1 MKRTFGLIS
10 LMTIVILLLNML
22 SPVMAMSFSTIYERQ
37 TIQIVPENVEFDA
50 FLGNSKEASLDINS
64 KGELVFNI
72 KVKNTGYLK
81 NASIILNNTDFE
93 LESID
98 SNIIKSI
105 RGNVIELNQITYDK
119 EIRLVVPF
127 KYKKADK
134 VNYNSLLNK
143 VNVTFDAVYVYGN
156 NIQKRFNKN
165 VGLNLK
171 WNTSKDSV
179 LDVNLT
185 RYLRYSENNTM
196 LTLTIKDGISDN
208 DYPISSKGIEIEAP
222 KLNGKEPMKV
232 IVVGDDISYSY
243 ENGMVKINKNNGKD
257 SKGLVKWNSLS
268 KVNVTFLYDTYSDQV
283 QNVVVNMK
291 SRVTLLDGRDI
302 VKTINNQISLDKQ
315 YGNIVNAELEVNDE
329 LSKGQLYNDIDD
341 EYNVSYKLDV
351 SYAQL
356 VDKML
361 ITQTAKNDGIIKNKK
376 VSVNENNFKSILGNE
391 GLINVYEVNSKK
403 LIGTLTKD
411 KLELELDN
419 GNVYFE
425 ISKPVMEGILE
436 LKLSKVLVGTE
447 SKKILKLNS
456 FDETVNIQSYKDN
469 LRKTNLDVSKNVK
482 LIEPI
487 SKAVIKVSTNELIT
501 TKENKLI
508 FDVSLKTNELTD
520 RLYKNPK
527 IIIDLPEDV
536 TNVNITNVDVLY
548 TNDLKVGNYS
558 VNGKQIVINLE
569 GFQKKYNLN
578 SVIEGPLVRIVANVK
593 LNNLSISSEKNIN
606 LNVVNGAS
614 NETLGVSTK
623 VKVLATDS
631 IITVNSLSDKDNLA
645 ISQSNSENYITV
657 EAKAGERDI
666 TASGVVVNNT
676 SKDISNVKVLGR
688 LVLSNL
694 KSTDGLNNDLASQI
708 DTKIASAIKI
718 DGVKSYKVYYSANA
732 NATVDLNNPENG
744 WTTELIADA
753 KSYLIDVNDILKNGG
768 AFNFAYNFKTP
779 ENMEYSM
786 IGKTIYSVYYTVSEI
801 VGNVPKL
808 VNASV
813 VGLKTTNIPVLNS
826 SIKIFDYNTNVE
838 YQNGQDIP
846 SGRMLKYV
854 LSVKNSGKDVA
865 KDVSYNIVANDYT
878 ALYEFTDKY
887 KNKYVKLS
895 NNKIDG
901 KISNIAPGET
911 VNVEYLV
918 YKDRIGEEGKTPY
931 EDQRIVK
938 LTVNIFAE
946 KYRYDEKIDL
956 NNNLSE
962 GGIATF
968 LIPSADENFD
978 EMNLNGQYGF
988 DLYVKNNSF
997 TKQNNVLIKMIV
1009 PKELTIKSSNY
1020 NKMKF
1025 DERTRELVFDIGTL
1039 NTRYDVYKDEIPG
1052 QVDENKKSSQKI
1064 SISFQLNAEADV
1076 KSEIELKA
1084 ETYVDVK
1091 KKVDTSKIL
1100 KYSLKNVLNVDVLVR
1115 SNVGNNQTLLDTD
1128 RLEYISEVV
1137 NKSSDVQRITIVDKL
1152 PVSVDVDKYF
1162 VKIGNNP
1169 EKEYKSSNLAIS
1181 IDENINPGEKV
1192 QLRVITKPTFL
1203 GSVESLMPVSNMVDI
1218 YVNSN
1223 KYGSYTINNVI
1234 KGTANRYSENF
1245 KKAGEQYKSSKN
1257 DTEYK
1262 YNISGN
1268 VWNDMNLNGIKDYDE
1283 LNIKDINVYL
1293 YNENGKDLIYDQFGN
1308 PRIVKTDEDGNYL
1321 FNNLK
1326 SGNYVVV
1333 VDYDSNKYNLTNYKA
1348 NLSEELNNSKF
1359 INKDIANKKVA
1370 ITDVLVINKS
1380 SIYNVNLGL
1389 ISNIKFSLKLMQSIN
1404 KVVINNRT
1412 LSVKDFRDYL
1422 RVDLNKKE
1430 INDSKA
1436 YVEYNILV
1444 KNNGLLAGYANSIV
1458 DYIPD
1463 GFEFEPEMNNGWRI
1477 GENNYVYN
1485 DTLSNVLLNPGEA
1498 KEVKLILSY
1507 KITNNKL
1514 KLTHNVAEIA
1524 ESVSVDGLRD
1534 SNSKSFNKNEDED
1547 DFAYADIYFTNT
1559 NIMNTIFKIIL
1570 LIIIIIIMFLNFINI
1585 KKYKEG
1591 GKNEG

>member
-50 FLGNSKEASLDINS
+50 FLGNSKEALLDINS

-171 WNTSKDSV
+171 WNTNKDSV

-222 KLNGKEPMKV
+222 KLNGRDPIKV

-315 YGNIVNAELEVNDE
+315 YGNIVNAELEANEE

-469 LRKTNLDVSKNVK
+469 LRKTNLDVSKNIK

-536 TNVNITNVDVLY
+536 TNVNIANVDVLY

-578 SVIEGPLVRIVANVK
+578 SVIEGPLVRILANVK

-666 TASGVVVNNT
+666 TASGVIVNNT

-694 KSTDGLNNDLASQI
+694 KSTDGSNNDLASQI

-718 DGVKSYKVYYSANA
+718 NGVKSYKVYYSANA
-732 NATVDLNNPENG
+732 NATVDLNNADNG
-744 WTTELIADA
+744 WTTELIADV
-753 KSYLIDVNDILKNGG
+753 KSYLIEVNDVLKNGE
-768 AFNFAYNFKTP
+768 AFNFAYNLKTP

-801 VGNVPKL
+801 VGNVPKM

-865 KDVSYNIVANDYT
+865 KDVSYSFKSNEYT
-878 ALYEFTDKY
+878 AGYVYADKY
-887 KNKYVKLS
+887 KNRYVTADK
-895 NNKIDG
+895 NQNG
-901 KISNIAPGET
+901 TIAEIKPGET
-911 VNVEYLV
+911 VDVEYLI
-918 YKDRIGEEGKTPY
+918 YKDRIGEEGKTPF
-931 EDQRIVK
+931 EDQKKVK
-938 LTVNIFAE
+938 VNANVNAE
-946 KYRYDEKIDL
+946 KYGYLEQFELI
-956 NNNLSE
+956 NNLSE
-962 GGIATF
+962 GEVTTLF
-968 LIPSADENFD
+968 TPDETDPFD
-978 EMNLNGQYGF
+978 EMSLIGEYGF
-988 DLYVKNNSF
+988 NLYVKNDSL
-997 TKQNNVLIKMIV
+997 TVKNNVLIKMLV
-1009 PKELTIKSSNY
+1009 PKDLVLKNVEY
-1020 NKMKF
+1020 NQVKF
-1025 DERTRELVFDIGTL
+1025 DERTRELTFDIGTL
-1039 NTRYDVYKDEIPG
+1039 NTRYDVYKDRIPG
-1052 QVDENKKSSQKI
+1052 KIDEKKKSFVKI
-1064 SISFQLNAEADV
+1064 PLTFAFSNSANV

-1084 ETYVDVK
+1084 DTYVDVK
-1091 KKVDTSKIL
+1091 NKVDTTKTL
-1100 KYSLKNVLNVDVLVR
+1100 KYSLKEVLDVGVNVN
-1115 SNVGNNQTLLDTD
+1115 SNVGNNKTLLDTD
-1128 RLEYISEVV
+1128 KLEYVSEVI
-1137 NKSSDVQRITIVDKL
+1137 NKSNDIQEVVIVDRL
-1152 PVSVDVDKYF
+1152 PEGVNIDKVY
-1162 VKIGNNP
+1162 VKNGNND
-1169 EKEYKSSNLAIS
+1169 EVEYSLSNAAIS
-1181 IDENINPGEKV
+1181 VKEKVNSGEK
-1192 QLRVITKPTFL
+1192 LRLRIATKPTFL
-1203 GSVESLMPVSNMVDI
+1203 GSIESIMPIENIVDV

-1223 KYGSYTINNVI
+1223 KYGTYSVKNTI

-1245 KKAGEQYKSSKN
+1245 KKTGEQYKVSKS
-1257 DTEYK
+1257 DTDYK

-1268 VWNDMNLNGIKDYDE
+1268 VWNDDNLNGIKGYDE
-1283 LNIKDINVYL
+1283 SIIKNLNVYL
-1293 YNENGKDLIYDQFGN
+1293 YNENGRDLINDQNGN
-1308 PRIVKTDEDGNYL
+1308 PMIVKTDDQGNYV
-1321 FNNLK
+1321 FNDLK
-1326 SGNYVVV
+1326 SGNYIVMVE
-1333 VDYDSNKYNLTNYKA
+1333 YDTNKYNLTNYK
-1348 NLSEELNNSKF
+1348 LNVSDDLITSKF
-1359 INKDIANKKVA
+1359 INKEINGNKVA
-1370 ITDVLVINKS
+1370 ITDVLNVNKS
-1380 SIYNVNLGL
+1380 SVYNVNLGL
-1389 ISNIKFSLKLMQSIN
+1389 VSNRKFSLELIQSIEN
-1404 KVVINNRT
+1404 VKINNRNLRQKE
-1412 LSVKDFRDYL
+1412 LSNYL
-1422 RVDLNKKE
+1422 KVNLSNKE
-1430 INDSKA
+1430 INNSKA
-1436 YVEYNILV
+1436 YVEYKIIV
-1444 KNNGLLAGYANSIV
+1444 KNNGLLPGYAQSIV
-1458 DYIPD
+1458 DYIPE
-1463 GFEFEPEMNNGWRI
+1463 GFEFESELNSGWFV
-1477 GENNYVYN
+1477 GENNYLYN
-1485 DTLSNVLLNPGEA
+1485 NTLSNTLLNPGEA
-1498 KEVKLILSY
+1498 KEIKLVLSY

-1547 DFAYADIYFTNT
+1547 DFSYADIYFVKTNV
-1559 NIMNTIFKIIL
+1559 MNTIFKIIL
-1570 LIIIIIIMFLNFINI
+1570 IIIEFMVVAFLIFINI